1 MADERVALM
10 PQAELDEGMLAAM
23 RAKIGAE
30 LRIDHSV
37 NNDYASRIAVAKFAG
52 GIGDINPLWTDAD
65 YGNLSPFGGPVAPP
79 SFVIGCFSG
88 IQFGWPG
95 LGSFHSESQ
104 LSFERPIYWGD
115 SVQAACVYDG
125 FEGPSQSSFA
135 GRTVTDHFTNT
146 YTNQR
151 GESMATSRWHVV
163 NFERGSAARRRTG
176 EARSKPDV
184 PHHWTAAEL
193 AEIEARILAERPRG
207 AQPRFWEDVEV
218 GDQLDLITKGPIG
231 LTDEIAFVAGRGGPV
246 PPPQGARAAP
256 PHHPGASAAC
266 F

>member
-1 MADERVALM
+1 MAEEQVALM

-23 RAKIGAE
+23 RAKTGAL

-37 NNDYASRIAVAKFAG
+37 NNDVASRIAVAKFAG

-65 YGNLSPFGGPVAPP
+65 YGKHSPFGGPVAPP

-115 SVQAACVYDG
+115 AVEAACLYDG
-125 FEGPSQSSFA
+125 FDGPSPSSFA

-146 YTNQR
+146 YTNQH
-151 GESMATSRWHVV
+151 GASIATIRWHVI
-163 NFERGSAARRRTG
+163 NFERGSAASRRRAG
-176 EARSKPDV
+176 EARSNPDL
-184 PHHWTAAEL
+184 PHRWEASEL
-193 AEIEARILAERPRG
+193 AEIEARGPAERPRG
-207 AQPRFWEDVEV
+207 A
-218 GDQLDLITKGPIG
+218 
-231 LTDEIAFVAGRGGPV
+231 
-246 PPPQGARAAP
+246 GARRLVAV
-256 PHHPGASAAC
+256 
-266 F
+266 